1 MPNSC
6 RSHQTDKQVNF
17 ANSYGT
23 HILSQPDLA
32 DTRSLGD
39 EEALFARRD
48 LIALLVDNSNRTPS
62 GTWFE
67 RHRRHSGDLEHA
79 SFGLPPGIGDRTRAV
94 TDHIVEAAP
103 SLRVDGL
110 ANRTEYAQTGQIV
123 FAHPGVAK
131 AHESANSGWSG
142 VEASD
147 AVVLNELPPAVGV
160 WVRRTALMH
169 EDGGT
174 VEQRAVDEVGVSVN
188 PARISSTSPAVLF
201 LNVEVLLE
209 GDVGA
214 NLVATMGMNDGLRLA
229 GESRGVQNE

>member
-1 MPNSC
+1 MAGRASNRPPITTQTNLATKLRLQRILPNSC

-23 HILSQPDLA
+23 HILSQSDLA

-147 AVVLNELPPAVGV
+147 AVVLNELPQPSGYGYVGPPSC
-160 WVRRTALMH
+160 MK
-169 EDGGT
+169 T
-174 VEQRAVDEVGVSVN
+174 VA
-188 PARISSTSPAVLF
+188 PLSSGP
-201 LNVEVLLE
+201 
-209 GDVGA
+209 
-214 NLVATMGMNDGLRLA
+214 
-229 GESRGVQNE
+229 

>member
-1 MPNSC
+1 MAGHGFLRTRKPSLPAGSSWPSSSTTAASWPKTGRPTAPGLSGIDGTVVIWNMPVSVC
-6 RSHQTDKQVNF
+6 HQVI
-17 ANSYGT
+17 S
-23 HILSQPDLA
+23 
-32 DTRSLGD
+32 
-39 EEALFARRD
+39 
-48 LIALLVDNSNRTPS
+48 
-62 GTWFE
+62 
-67 RHRRHSGDLEHA
+67 
-79 SFGLPPGIGDRTRAV
+79 DRTRAV

-188 PARISSTSPAVLF
+188 PARISSTPPAVLF

-229 GESRGVQNE
+229 GGSRGVQNEQWVF